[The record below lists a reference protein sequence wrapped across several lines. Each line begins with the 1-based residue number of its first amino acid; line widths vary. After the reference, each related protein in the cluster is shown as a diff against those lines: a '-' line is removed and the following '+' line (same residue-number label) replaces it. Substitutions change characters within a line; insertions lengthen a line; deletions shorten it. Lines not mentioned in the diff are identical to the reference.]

1 MLLVAIV
8 LCAPFLSRLKTA
20 IEPIDSSNCS
30 CLWLKMLESSLCRL
44 PVGACEECGP
54 LEVSRENKAQR
65 ATRLHKYNKQP
76 YISAYIHVYMY
87 VWFSLCGNIK
97 TSTTTNGDNNGAGGA
112 PGKWLIMRQAAG
124 GGRCGV
130 RRGTLGQ
137 TELTGSRSGRSGQQ
151 PH

>member
-65 ATRLHKYNKQP
+65 ATCLHKYNKQP
-76 YISAYIHVYMY
+76 YISAYIHVYIC
-87 VWFSLCGNIK
+87 VIQSLWQYQNEHNDKRRQQWRGRRSRK
-97 TSTTTNGDNNGAGGA
+97 MTNY
-112 PGKWLIMRQAAG
+112 AAG

-137 TELTGSRSGRSGQQ
+137 TELAGSRSGRSGQQ

>member
-76 YISAYIHVYMY
+76 YIVVYIRIYMCDS
-87 VWFSLCGNIK
+87 VFVAISK
-97 TSTTTNGDNNGAGGA
+97 RAQRQTATTMAREALQEND
-112 PGKWLIMRQAAG
+112 
-124 GGRCGV
+124 
-130 RRGTLGQ
+130 
-137 TELTGSRSGRSGQQ
+137 
-151 PH
+151 

>member
-44 PVGACEECGP
+44 PVGAYEECGP

-65 ATRLHKYNKQP
+65 ATRLHKYNKQQ
-76 YISAYIHVYMY
+76 YISAYIRVYMCDS
-87 VWFSLCGNIK
+87 VFVAISK
-97 TSTTTNGDNNGAGGA
+97 RAQRQTATTMAREALQEND
-112 PGKWLIMRQAAG
+112 
-124 GGRCGV
+124 
-130 RRGTLGQ
+130 
-137 TELTGSRSGRSGQQ
+137 
-151 PH
+151 